1 MFVNIPGFVAVCID
15 FSFTSFKIF
24 SIVMRYV
31 CFLNK
36 TLRTKPSGTSDKYC
50 AFKYTL
56 RVEYILKSLLQMQC
70 DMKITMTSIAEK
82 STSPLFW
89 SLPTF
94 IFEGYAKFQFKAR
107 QNIDR

>member
-1 MFVNIPGFVAVCID
+1 MFVNVHGFMAVCIG

-24 SIVMRYV
+24 SIVMRYM
-31 CFLNK
+31 CFLNT
-36 TLRTKPSGTSDKYC
+36 TLRTKPSSTSDKYC

-70 DMKITMTSIAEK
+70 DVKITVTSIAEK
-82 STSPLFW
+82 SPSPLLW

-107 QNIDR
+107 QIEH